1 MNVVNLTRA
10 DQPELIAMLRAAF
23 YDYPVMR
30 FVLQHSTGNDY
41 ERHLDALIEFFCAI
55 RFARSFPALGIRT
68 NGELV
73 AAALVNEPTPEPRP
87 LPVLELEQLKSVIGE
102 EADERLVQYETQSSI
117 PEPAAPHHL
126 LGMIGVHPA
135 HRGKRYAG
143 VLLKAVEEIAVNDS
157 NSAGVFLNTEDPA
170 NVPFYEH
177 FGYQVIGEV
186 DIGNLHSWCLFLPVR

>member
-1 MNVVNLTRA
+1 MNVAKLTRA

-30 FVLQHSTGNDY
+30 FVLQKSTANEY

-55 RFARSFPALGIRT
+55 RFVRNFPALGIRS
-68 NGELV
+68 NGQIV
-73 AAALVNEPTPEPRP
+73 AAALMNEPTSGPRP
-87 LPVLELEQLKSVIGE
+87 LPMSELERLRSIIGE
-102 EADERLVQYETQSSI
+102 EADGRLVQYETQSSI

-143 VLLKAVEEIAVNDS
+143 VLLQAVQEIAVKDPS
-157 NSAGVFLNTEDPA
+157 STGVFLNTEDPA

-186 DIGNLHSWCLFLPVR
+186 DIGNLHSWCFFLPVR